1 MPYLRLLLIVLLC
14 WLPQAMAVPVCSDIF
29 TDPPTGNHNPG
40 LLPPPNLETSRGN
53 IECSKHGRASSCT
66 LNNRNFNDSFTPGD
80 YNYSSGSFSHGSYIN
95 TNGRTTRLYFDS
107 FDLNQASLNASG
119 RAEDLIIYV
128 RGSFSMAGQ
137 NYINAILYVAGS
149 VHITG
154 NASLDGALAAGG
166 SLAIQGNGDV
176 DVDLSVVD
184 NADFGGMCDKQKAIE
199 IDHFLLQYSQSPL
212 TCKAETVTVLACK
225 NGSCSELVTDPVS
238 ATLTAANAVTGWE
251 GGNNI
256 SLVNGSG
263 QKRLWHTVVA
273 PPVTIGVGSSSPV
286 AVNPTLCQ
294 RGSGTPSMAACTFAF
309 ADSGFLFDVPDKLAG
324 KAASITLS
332 AVRKD
337 DQSQRCVPTFQ
348 NTSKQLA
355 FWSDYLSPDAVA
367 LVGSPKMTVES
378 SPIGTS
384 VQNATSIPLNFNSQ
398 GEATLSVNYPDAG
411 QLALNARYLGGG
423 SEGNLQ
429 LDGSDSFVSFPVG
442 MCVRAKDPLAS
453 CPAGDATCAAYRKT
467 GDSFD
472 LLISAHAWSSDTDN
486 EYCDNATTPN
496 FEIQNITLGSTL
508 VAPVGG
514 SDGVVGTGSYS
525 HKAQVDA
532 NQISQSINEVGV
544 FLFSAQAPNTYLG
557 SQFYRIPQAQSGNI
571 GRFVPAGFA
580 LKDVSLIPAC
590 GLLNSPSFSYMGQP
604 TPLSMQLEAHNHQNQ
619 VTVNYR
625 DDFAKGKAV
634 LAAENDNDGT
644 DLSARLSALAGA
656 WAAGVMAF
664 DSTSTFIFART
675 TAPGMDGPFE
685 LLDIG
690 LWVNDM
696 DGDLSRLAPLD
707 MKPDSVGD
715 CSVMPDGC
723 SAQRLGTV
731 PMRHG
736 RAVLDN
742 TYGPETDILRM
753 PAYAQYWNGSAW
765 TLSTEDS
772 CSIAS
777 VPLSFQVDNPAL
789 GYLYQPGLLAGQ
801 SIDRSATS
809 ASFSQG
815 QLPLFWQAL
824 GSPLYRGQVTA
835 PLDVPDWLHWY
846 WNWSGSEPQT
856 LSDPRAS
863 AYFGRYRGDDRIIF
877 WREIN

>member
-1 MPYLRLLLIVLLC
+1 MPYLRLLLIVLLF
-14 WLPQAMAVPVCSDIF
+14 WLPGALAVPLCSDIF
-29 TDPPTGNHNPG
+29 TDPPTGNHHPG
-40 LLPPPNLETSRGN
+40 LQPPPNLETSRGN
-53 IECSKHGRASSCT
+53 IKCSKHGQSVSCT
-66 LNNRNFNDSFTPGD
+66 LNNRSFNDSFTPGD
-80 YNYSSGSFSHGSYIN
+80 YNYSSGSFSQGSYID
-95 TNGRTTRLYFDS
+95 TNGRTTRLYFDN
-107 FDLNQASLNASG
+107 FDLNQAHINAAG

-149 VHITG
+149 VQITG

-166 SLAIQGNGDV
+166 ALVIHGNGDV

-184 NADFGGMCDKQKAIE
+184 NADFGGMCDKQANVQ

-212 TCKAETVTVLACK
+212 TCKAETVTVSACK
-225 NGSCSELVTDPVS
+225 NSNCSELVTDPVS
-238 ATLTAANAVTGWE
+238 ATLTATNAVTGWE

-256 SLVNGSG
+256 SLVNGIA

-294 RGSGTPSMAACTFAF
+294 QGSGTPSTAACTLAF
-309 ADSGFLFDVPDKLAG
+309 ADSGLLFDVPDKLAG

-348 NTSKQLA
+348 NTTKQLA

-367 LVGSPKMTVES
+367 LVGSPKVAVES
-378 SPIGTS
+378 SVIGTS
-384 VQNATSIPLNFNSQ
+384 AQDATSIPLSFNSQ
-398 GEATLSVNYPDAG
+398 GEARLSVNYPDAG
-411 QLALNARYLGGG
+411 QLALNARYIG
-423 SEGNLQ
+423 SSNEGNLQ

-442 MCVRAKDPLAS
+442 LCVKAKDPVAS

-472 LLISAHAWSSDTDN
+472 LLISAHAWESDTDS
-486 EYCDNATTPN
+486 EFCDNATTPN
-496 FEIQNITLGSTL
+496 FAIQNIALGSAL

-514 SDGVVGTGSYS
+514 SDGVAGTASYS
-525 HKAQVDA
+525 HNAQAGA
-532 NQISQSINEVGV
+532 NEIGQSISEVGV
-544 FLFSAQAPNTYLG
+544 FRFSAQAPNTYLG
-557 SQFYRIPQAQSGNI
+557 SQFYRIPLAQSGNI

-580 LKDVSLIPAC
+580 LKNVSLIPAC

-625 DDFAKGKAV
+625 DDFAKGNAV
-634 LAAENDNDGT
+634 LAAENDNDGQ
-644 DLSARLSALAGA
+644 DLSARLSVLAGK
-656 WAAGVMAF
+656 WQQGVMEF
-664 DSTSTFIFART
+664 DSSSTFVFERT
-675 TAPGMDGPFE
+675 TAPGVDGPFE
-685 LLDIG
+685 QLDIG
-690 LWVNDM
+690 LWVDDM

-707 MKPDSVGD
+707 MKPDSTGD
-715 CSVMPDGC
+715 CSILPGGC

-731 PMRHG
+731 SMRLG

-753 PAYAQYWNGSAW
+753 PAYAQYWSGSAW
-765 TLSTEDS
+765 TLSSEDS

-801 SIDRSATS
+801 SIDRSATP
-809 ASFSQG
+809 ASFSLG

-824 GSPLYRGQVTA
+824 GSPGYRGQVTA

-877 WREIN
+877 WRELN

>member
-14 WLPQAMAVPVCSDIF
+14 WLPQAMAVPLCSDIF
-29 TDPPTGNHNPG
+29 TKPPTGPNNPG
-40 LLPPPNLETSRGN
+40 MQPPPNLPAKAGNFTCYTRGN
-53 IECSKHGRASSCT
+53 NRHCS
-66 LNNRNFNDSFTPGD
+66 RNDAFGPGD
-80 YNYSSGSFSHGSYIN
+80 FNFANGDFEKGGYIS
-95 TNGRTTRLYFDS
+95 TNAATTRLYFDNLTLKNTS
-107 FDLNQASLNASG
+107 IHQGYNPSH
-119 RAEDLIIYV
+119 LIIYV
-128 RGSFSMAGQ
+128 RGNLYVEGHNFFKG
-137 NYINAILYVAGS
+137 ILYVEGNIIMS
-149 VHITG
+149 G
-154 NASLDGALAAGG
+154 NATISGALAVHGNVPSGG
-166 SLAIQGNGDV
+166 NFTPII
-176 DVDLSVVD
+176 DLGVIED
-184 NADFGGMCDKQKAIE
+184 ADFGGMCDKQQAVQ

-273 PPVTIGVGSSSPV
+273 RPVTIGVGSSSPV

-294 RGSGTPSMAACTFAF
+294 RGSSTPSMAACTFAF
-309 ADSGFLFDVPDKLAG
+309 ADSGLLFDVPDKLAG

-348 NTSKQLA
+348 NTTKQLA

-496 FEIQNITLGSTL
+496 FEIQNITLGSNL

-525 HKAQVDA
+525 HRAQVGA

-544 FLFSAQAPNTYLG
+544 FLFSAQAPHTYLG
-557 SQFYRIPQAQSGNI
+557 SQFYRIPLAQSGNI

-590 GLLNSPSFSYMGQP
+590 GLLNSPSFSYMGQS

-634 LAAENDNDGT
+634 LAAENDNDGK

-685 LLDIG
+685 HLDIG

-696 DGDLSRLAPLD
+696 DGDLSSLAPLD

-809 ASFSQG
+809 ASFSLG
-815 QLPLFWQAL
+815 HLPLFWQAL